1 MSEPTT
7 SSAFSALTALGF
19 SFVGVFSSA
28 HPSALWGAMI
38 GAVVCMLTYSDTKPL
53 LKIFYFL
60 LSWACGYLF
69 AVEIIGQGF
78 VKTEGAIACLCA
90 AVALPMLFGIVY
102 ILKNGKALK
111 ETVRTIVSAVS
122 RISIS
127 FNKDK
132 GNDDDSR

>member
-19 SFVGVFSSA
+19 SFVGILSSA
-28 HPSALWGAMI
+28 HPTALWGALI
-38 GAVVCMLTYSDTKPL
+38 GALVCIFTYSDTKPL
-53 LKIFYFL
+53 IKIFYFL

-90 AVALPMLFGIVY
+90 AVALPILFGLVY
-102 ILKNGKALK
+102 LLKNGSALK
-111 ETVRTIVSAVS
+111 EAIKTLVSAIS

-127 FNKDK
+127 FSKDK
-132 GNDDDSR
+132 GRDDER